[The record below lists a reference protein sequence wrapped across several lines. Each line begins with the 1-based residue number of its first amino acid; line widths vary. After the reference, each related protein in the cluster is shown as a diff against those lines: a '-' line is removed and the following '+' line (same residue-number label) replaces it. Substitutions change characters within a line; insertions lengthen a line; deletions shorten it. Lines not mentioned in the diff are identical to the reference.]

1 MNRRQPSGKPNG
13 PASNAEKSIR
23 PLDPERFAAAKETL
37 IRAIEAYDR
46 DGDEGL
52 ERELD
57 RLYPPP
63 QIVVK
68 KVTLPCGAP
77 IRVWRRSDKKPL
89 I

>member
-23 PLDPERFAAAKETL
+23 PLDPERIAAAKETL
-37 IRAIEAYDR
+37 MRAIEAYDR

-57 RLYPPP
+57 RLYPAPN
-63 QIVVK
+63 IVEE
-68 KVTLPCGAP
+68 VTLPCGAT
-77 IRVWRRSDKKPL
+77 IRAWRRSDKKPL
-89 I
+89 V